1 MWQWLITKLCLKWYT
16 SKKWYTSWPHI
27 DSNTVTFH
35 YWELIWWELT
45 SRELILWEVDLV
57 GSWSGGSWS
66 RGSWFHGSWS
76 RKYESTNGHRNHSS
90 PLLWSRHHFC
100 YCKNFSGRKS
110 IHWLKHPDHL
120 KLANEWVWSRWSPR
134 SECVKR
140 KLWFK
145 FPGLSLER
153 CPCRNAVKG
162 LVSSAFWSFFVL

>member
-1 MWQWLITKLCLKWYT
+1 MFEVVHLLTPHWLKHC
-16 SKKWYTSWPHI
+16 HI
-27 DSNTVTFH
+27 SLLGVDLVGVDL
-35 YWELIWWELT
+35 EG
-45 SRELILWEVDLV
+45 VDLV

-66 RGSWFHGSWS
+66 CGSWFHGSWS